1 MAAGEGNA
9 KALNGPCNRNRHR
22 AASAPVV
29 ARSQLAFVNQLAAWF
44 SHSMWLVLSRSV
56 ATPCCQL

>member
-22 AASAPVV
+22 AASTPVV

-44 SHSMWLVLSRSV
+44 SHSM
-56 ATPCCQL
+56 

>member
-1 MAAGEGNA
+1 MTAGEENA
-9 KALNGPCNRNRHR
+9 NALDGPRNGNRHR
-22 AASAPVV
+22 AASTPVV

>member
-22 AASAPVV
+22 AASTPVA
-29 ARSQLAFVNQLAAWF
+29 ARSELALVNQLEAWF